1 MIEQTPEPGPD
12 FVVTSYTTLTKIVLN
27 WKTLLSSQRSGQKA
41 LSPEQSRS
49 VFEQDFDRIIFSH
62 PFRRLQDKTQ
72 VHPLPEHDFV
82 HTRLTHSLE
91 VSSVGRSL
99 GKRVGEV
106 ILQRHQ
112 ELQND
117 FSFFDFGAIVAAASL
132 AHDLG
137 NPPFGH
143 AGEDAISD
151 FFSQHPAGL
160 NFRNEVDASSWED
173 LIQFEGN
180 AQGFRILNKN
190 QFGLKLTFA
199 TLGAFTKYPCVAD
212 LASRDRKKRSQKK
225 YGFFQTEKQAFTEV
239 ASHLEL
245 LESGKGSW
253 NRHPLAFLV
262 EAADDIC
269 YSIIDL
275 EDGCSL
281 GLVSFS
287 EALPLFEAVI
297 TKSRSKLGKLESL
310 GSQDEKIGYLRAL
323 AIADLMDECTTLFL
337 DHENDILQG
346 IFDQALCDESP
357 SRNALKQIIK
367 ISIDK
372 IYSAR
377 SVVEVEA
384 AGHEVLPGL
393 LEEFTRTGAMM
404 LEGRTS
410 RKYSNLEKLFPAE
423 IINSIKN
430 QPDNCYQMLR
440 NVVDYISGMTDR
452 HAISLYRKIK
462 GMSL

>member
-1 MIEQTPEPGPD
+1 M
-12 FVVTSYTTLTKIVLN
+12 N
-27 WKTLLSSQRSGQKA
+27 WTTLLSSQRTGQKV
-41 LSPEQSRS
+41 LGLEQYRS
-49 VFEQDFDRIIFSH
+49 AFEQDYDRIIFSH

-106 ILQRHQ
+106 IIQRYP
-112 ELQND
+112 ELKEN
-117 FSFFDFGAIVAAASL
+117 FTLFDFGAIVAAASL

-151 FFSQHPAGL
+151 FFLHHVGGQFFRDKVDPA
-160 NFRNEVDASSWED
+160 AWSD
-173 LIQFEGN
+173 LTKFEGN

-199 TLGAFTKYPCVAD
+199 TLGAFTKYPCPSHFP
-212 LASRDRKKRSQKK
+212 SRDKQKRSQKK
-225 YGFFQTEKQAFTEV
+225 YGFFQTEREIFQEV
-239 ASHLEL
+239 ATQLEL
-245 LESGKGSW
+245 PQPVAGAW

-281 GLVSFS
+281 GLVNYT
-287 EALPLFEAVI
+287 EAKELFESVI
-297 TKSRSKLGKLESL
+297 TTSKSKLGKLEAINN
-310 GSQDEKIGYLRAL
+310 QAEKIGYLRAL
-323 AIADLMDECTTLFL
+323 AIADLMAECTALFL
-337 DHENDILQG
+337 EHEREILQG
-346 IFDQALCDESP
+346 KFDQALCDECS
-357 SRNALKQIIK
+357 SRSALKQIIK
-367 ISIDK
+367 LSIDK
-372 IYSAR
+372 IYCAR
-377 SVVEVEA
+377 SVVEIEA

-393 LEEFTRTGAMM
+393 LEEFTNAGVY
-404 LEGRTS
+404 LIEQKVS
-410 RKYSNLEKLFPAE
+410 RKYSNLQKLLPADLV
-423 IINSIKN
+423 STIKSDRGN
-430 QPDNCYQMLR
+430 YYSMLR
-440 NVVDYISGMTDR
+440 GMVDFISGMTDR

>member
-1 MIEQTPEPGPD
+1 M
-12 FVVTSYTTLTKIVLN
+12 N

-99 GKRVGEV
+99 GKRVGEI
-106 ILQRHQ
+106 ILQRHA
-112 ELQND
+112 ELKND

-151 FFSQHPAGL
+151 FFAHHQAGII
-160 NFRNEVDASSWED
+160 FKEKVDASSWED
-173 LIQFEGN
+173 LTHFEGN

-199 TLGAFTKYPCVAD
+199 TLGAFTKYPCVA
-212 LASRDRKKRSQKK
+212 LLPSRDKRKRSQKK
-225 YGFFQTEKQAFTEV
+225 YGFFQTESQIFNEV
-239 ASHLEL
+239 ASHLGL
-245 LESGKGSW
+245 LPSGLGSW
-253 NRHPLAFLV
+253 KRHPLAFLV

-281 GLVSFS
+281 GLVNFQ
-287 EALPLFEAVI
+287 EAFPLFEAVI
-297 TKSRSKLGKLESL
+297 NKSRSKLGKLDSL
-310 GSQDEKIGYLRAL
+310 GSQAEKIGYLRAL
-323 AIADLMDECTTLFL
+323 AIGDLMDECTTLFL
-337 DHENDILQG
+337 DNEQSILNG
-346 IFDQALCDESP
+346 SFDQALCDECN
-357 SRNALKQIIK
+357 SRDALKKIIK

-393 LEEFTRTGAMM
+393 LDEFTRTGSMM
-404 LEGRTS
+404 LEGKMS
-410 RKYSNLEKLFPAE
+410 RKYSNLQKLFPSE
-423 IINSIKN
+423 IINSIKG
-430 QPDNCYQMLR
+430 QPNNYYHMLR
-440 NVVDYISGMTDR
+440 NVVDYISGITDR

>member
-1 MIEQTPEPGPD
+1 MINQ
-12 FVVTSYTTLTKIVLN
+12 LN
-27 WKTLLSSQRSGQKA
+27 WKTLLSSQRTGQKI
-41 LSPEQSRS
+41 LSSEQYRS
-49 VFEQDFDRIIFSH
+49 AFEQDYDRIIFSH

-99 GKRVGEV
+99 GKRVGEI
-106 ILQRHQ
+106 ILQRYPD
-112 ELQND
+112 LKKD
-117 FSFFDFGAIVAAASL
+117 FTLFDFGAIVAAASL

-151 FFSQHPAGL
+151 FFAHHESGL
-160 NFRNEVDASSWED
+160 YFKDKVAPEAWSDFVK
-173 LIQFEGN
+173 FEGN

-199 TLGAFTKYPCVAD
+199 TLGAFTKYPCPSHFPA
-212 LASRDRKKRSQKK
+212 RQKGKRSQKK
-225 YGFFQTEKQAFTEV
+225 YGFFHTEKSIFEEV
-239 ASHLEL
+239 ATEL
-245 LESGKGSW
+245 RLLQPSAGVW

-281 GLVSFS
+281 GLVNYDD
-287 EALPLFEAVI
+287 AKDLFEAAI
-297 TKSRSKLGKLESL
+297 TKSKSKLGKLESL
-310 GSQDEKIGYLRAL
+310 SNTAEKIGYLRAL
-323 AIADLMDECTTLFL
+323 AISDLMEECTSLFL
-337 DHENDILQG
+337 EYENDIVTG
-346 IFDQALCDESP
+346 KFDQALCDVCP
-357 SRNALKQIIK
+357 SNAALQQIIK

-372 IYSAR
+372 IYRAR
-377 SVVEVEA
+377 SVVEIEA

-393 LEEFTRTGAMM
+393 LEEFTKAGIVMM
-404 LEGRTS
+404 EKKSS
-410 RKYSNLEKLFPAE
+410 RKYNNLQKLLPSDVVLAIQSAPE
-423 IINSIKN
+423 NHTL
-430 QPDNCYQMLR
+430 MLR
-440 NVVDYISGMTDR
+440 NVVDFISGMTDR